1 MVMMAPEKRRRG
13 LRTGF
18 TTGACAAAAARAA
31 VVGLITG
38 RVPEQIV
45 CLLPNGQWA
54 SFAVSN
60 GRLEK
65 GLAHAVVVK
74 DAGDDPDCTN
84 GAHLTADIRPL
95 PQAPGEV
102 RLQGGPGIGTVTLP
116 GLGLTVGGPAI
127 NPVPR
132 RNIEDNVRAAAGHW
146 LAAQGL
152 EVTISVPGGD
162 QMALKTLNP
171 RLGILGGISILGTSG
186 IVRPYST
193 ASFRASVVQGIEVAA
208 AQGQDKVVLT
218 LSLIHI

>member
-1 MVMMAPEKRRRG
+1 MAPEKRRRG

-116 GLGLTVGGPAI
+116 GLGLTVALNATIALRDG
-127 NPVPR
+127 R
-132 RNIEDNVRAAAGHW
+132 QLSKTECY
-146 LAAQGL
+146 LAAL
-152 EVTISVPGGD
+152 GGD
-162 QMALKTLNP
+162 DRDARAYS
-171 RLGILGGISILGTSG
+171 RLG
-186 IVRPYST
+186 
-193 ASFRASVVQGIEVAA
+193 
-208 AQGQDKVVLT
+208 
-218 LSLIHI
+218 